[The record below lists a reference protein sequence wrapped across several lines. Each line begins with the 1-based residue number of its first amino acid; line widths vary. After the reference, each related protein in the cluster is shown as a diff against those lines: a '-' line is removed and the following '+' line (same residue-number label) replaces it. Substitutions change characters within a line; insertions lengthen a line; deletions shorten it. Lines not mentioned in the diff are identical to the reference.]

1 MKLTVFSDIPEV
13 LEVADN
19 KVVMPEASDVTAPVT
34 YGVAVSLLALNVG
47 LAKGLKV
54 DTPRNLNKVTV
65 TL

>member
-1 MKLTVFSDIPEV
+1 M
-13 LEVADN
+13 
-19 KVVMPEASDVTAPVT
+19 TAPVV